1 MIYQQLKDIIKQS
14 KIEERDKEL
23 WYEFIRV
30 ANEEQITS
38 VLEVLESN
46 PEHLDFLT
54 KNLRNSIN
62 LVQGKG
68 DKSVEEIVE
77 EQAKYIEDN

>member
-68 DKSVEEIVE
+68 DKSVKEIVE